1 MFVVSNV
8 QVSIKSGGTGLN
20 LVSAN
25 HVLITDLWWNQ
36 AVEQQVTHYSL
47 PPLTFPSQCGSLDTG
62 TDCLIPCRPLTGF
75 TVSGRRGKYAWCDS

>member
-1 MFVVSNV
+1 MSVASIV

-36 AVEQQVTHYSL
+36 AVEQQVNTHYPLSL
-47 PPLTFPSQCGSLDTG
+47 SRAHVGWLDSDS
-62 TDCLIPCRPLTGF
+62 DCLISRRPLTGF
-75 TVSGRRGKYAWCDS
+75 TVSGRRGKYAWCGL

>member
-1 MFVVSNV
+1 LIHERNDSVNQKVWSTFLMFVVSNV

-36 AVEQQVTHYSL
+36 AVEQQVTTHYPLSL
-47 PPLTFPSQCGSLDTG
+47 SRANVVRWTLA
-62 TDCLIPCRPLTGF
+62 LIL
-75 TVSGRRGKYAWCDS
+75 